1 MNTLGWRVAYACNID
16 GRVLIL
22 SSLTINVEIIWKV
35 SNVVPLQQGENFEEF
50 T

>member
-1 MNTLGWRVAYACNID
+1 MNTLGWRVANACNID
-16 GRVLIL
+16 GRVLIF
-22 SSLTINVEIIWKV
+22 SSLNVEIIWKV